1 MVGNGW
7 RSPLST
13 LRSAQITRLPATAQE
28 SETNLDVKRTGLVI
42 ALALALASCSATGG
56 NSGNAASN
64 EPPALPG
71 TVAYHR
77 AELSKLGLTSTATAG
92 ESVVSARELC
102 ESITTVVIAM
112 DIFLAT
118 VMVWEGEGVE
128 NPEAVAQAQLEMRGQ
143 VGFSPDQVIE
153 FRNGIVGEAAAM
165 VNAIT
170 SGSGTEKGEL
180 WIENEATLGGCY
192 SEWRRI
198 ADL

>member
-1 MVGNGW
+1 M
-7 RSPLST
+7 
-13 LRSAQITRLPATAQE
+13 
-28 SETNLDVKRTGLVI
+28 
-42 ALALALASCSATGG
+42 
-56 NSGNAASN
+56 
-64 EPPALPG
+64 
-71 TVAYHR
+71 AYHR